1 MENENAE
8 LFETMPV
15 GKALAIMA
23 IPTIISQLITTI
35 YNIAD
40 TVFIGMSNDPY
51 KVAAASLAGVLFFIM
66 NALSNLFGVGG
77 GSLISRMLGQKRETE
92 AKKVVVFSVYGALV
106 IAFIYSVVCMIFSE
120 PLARM
125 LGASDNTIGY
135 TKSYLLWVVVI
146 GGIPATVGMTMS
158 HLIRSAGYAKKSS
171 TGLAIGG
178 IANILLD
185 PLFMFVILPK
195 GNEVTGAAIATMLSN
210 VISLIYFICVIIK
223 LRKKSVLNLSIK
235 YIKPK
240 AQSIKEIFIVGL
252 PSALGS
258 LLATAAG
265 IVKNNLATSYD
276 DVAMAALG
284 IVVKIDMIPLNIG
297 MGLCQ
302 GMMPLVAYN
311 YASGNHKRMKQF
323 TRTAQISGMA
333 IAAFFIAVLEIFPSQ
348 IVRLFIGDAATINY
362 GTVFLRIACV
372 ATPFM
377 ISNLQKI
384 YSLQAMGKGMES
396 LLLSVSRQGLFY
408 IPLLFLMNY
417 LAGLYGV
424 LATQIISD
432 GITFIIAAVIYRKV
446 CNDLLKETK
455 HKKSEV

>member
-1 MENENAE
+1 MKNENTE
-8 LFETMPV
+8 RFESMPV
-15 GKALAIMA
+15 DKALALMA

-35 YNIAD
+35 YNMAD
-40 TVFIGMSNDPY
+40 TMFIGMSDDPY
-51 KVAAASLAGVLFFIM
+51 KVAAASLAGVLFYIM
-66 NALSNLFGVGG
+66 NALANLFGVGG
-77 GSLISRMLGQKRETE
+77 GSLISRMLGQKREKE
-92 AKKVVVFSVYGALV
+92 AKKVVVFSIYGSLAV
-106 IAFIYSVVCMIFSE
+106 AAIYSIVCMILSD

-135 TKSYLLWVVVI
+135 TRSYLLWVVVI

-178 IANILLD
+178 IANIILD

-195 GNEVTGAAIATMLSN
+195 GNEVTGAAVATMISN
-210 VISLIYFICVIIK
+210 VISMIYFIGVIIRLK
-223 LRKKSVLNLSIK
+223 NKSVLSLSIK
-235 YIKPK
+235 YINPES
-240 AQSIKEIFIVGL
+240 QSIKAIFIVGL

-276 DVAMAALG
+276 DIAMAALG
-284 IVVKIDMIPLNIG
+284 IVVRIDMLPLNIG

-311 YASGNHKRMKQF
+311 YASGNHKRMNQF
-323 TRTAQISGMA
+323 TKAAQISGMA
-333 IAAFFIAVLEIFPSQ
+333 MAAAFIVILEVFSSQ
-348 IVRLFIGDAATINY
+348 IIRLFIGDTETIRYGAA
-362 GTVFLRIACV
+362 FLRIACI

-377 ISNLQKI
+377 IANLQKI
-384 YSLQAMGKGMES
+384 YCLQAMGKGMES
-396 LLLSVSRQGLFY
+396 LILSVCRQGVLY
-408 IPLLFLMNY
+408 IPILFIMNY
-417 LAGLYGV
+417 FVGLYGV

-432 GITFIIAAVIYRKV
+432 GITFIIATVIYRNVYK
-446 CNDLLKETK
+446 NLLNRSVSRE
-455 HKKSEV
+455 

>member
-1 MENENAE
+1 MKNENTE
-8 LFETMPV
+8 LFESMPV
-15 GKALAIMA
+15 GKALASMA

-35 YNIAD
+35 YNMAD
-40 TVFIGMSNDPY
+40 TMFIGMSDDPY
-51 KVAAASLAGVLFFIM
+51 KVAAASLAGVLFYIM
-66 NALSNLFGVGG
+66 NALANLFGVGG
-77 GSLISRMLGQKRETE
+77 GSLISRMLGQKREDE
-92 AKKVVVFSVYGALV
+92 AKKVVVFSIYGSLV
-106 IAFIYSVVCMIFSE
+106 VAAIYSIVCMILSD

-178 IANILLD
+178 IANIILD

-195 GNEVTGAAIATMLSN
+195 GNEVTGAAVATMISN
-210 VISLIYFICVIIK
+210 VISMIYFIGVIIK
-223 LRKKSVLNLSIK
+223 LKNKSVLSLSIK
-235 YIKPK
+235 HIKPTN
-240 AQSIKEIFIVGL
+240 QSIKAIFIVGL

-276 DVAMAALG
+276 DIAMAALG
-284 IVVKIDMIPLNIG
+284 IVVRIDMLPLNIG

-311 YASGNHKRMKQF
+311 YASGNHKRMNQF
-323 TRTAQISGMA
+323 TKAAQISGMA
-333 IAAFFIAVLEIFPSQ
+333 MAVAFIVILEVFPSQ
-348 IVRLFIGDAATINY
+348 IIRLFIGDAETIRY
-362 GTVFLRIACV
+362 GAAFLRIACI

-377 ISNLQKI
+377 IANLQKI
-384 YSLQAMGKGMES
+384 YCLQAMGKGMES
-396 LLLSVSRQGLFY
+396 LILSVCRQGVLY
-408 IPLLFLMNY
+408 IPILFIMNY
-417 LAGLYGV
+417 FVGLYGV

-432 GITFIIAAVIYRKV
+432 GITFIIATVIYRNVYK
-446 CNDLLKETK
+446 NLLNRNVSRE
-455 HKKSEV
+455 